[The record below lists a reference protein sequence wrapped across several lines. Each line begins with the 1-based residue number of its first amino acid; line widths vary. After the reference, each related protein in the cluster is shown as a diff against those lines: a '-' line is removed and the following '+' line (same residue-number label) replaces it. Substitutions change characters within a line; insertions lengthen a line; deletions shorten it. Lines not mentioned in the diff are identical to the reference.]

1 MFVHHCSACAKDQL
15 IFPSMLSGVRT
26 TEVGTEVT
34 FTCWCGAE
42 QAAGTGHVLADA

>member
-26 TEVGTEVT
+26 TDLGTEVT
-34 FTCWCGAE
+34 FECWCGSL
-42 QAAGTGHVLADA
+42 QVAGAGHVLATA